1 MITDPYEPEE
11 VQRKQKDQEVTT
23 ASARAPRRRAASTA
37 DEVRALAMILG
48 QMVQAVLELN
58 RDLRSTSRDLAVMT
72 ARLAALEG
80 HHAKPHWLTPFAED
94 PYVRRGILMVLL
106 AMFCLSTGTC
116 AAISLKDSGIM
127 HSAIEATAPAIGVPH
142 E

>member
-1 MITDPYEPEE
+1 MA
-11 VQRKQKDQEVTT
+11 QN
-23 ASARAPRRRAASTA
+23 STA
-37 DEVRALAMILG
+37 DEVRSLGVLFG
-48 QMVQAVLELN
+48 QMIQATLEMNRSLDSLN
-58 RDLRSTSRDLAVMT
+58 AQLAAQTAQLAAQT
-72 ARLAALEG
+72 ARLAAVETELAALKE
-80 HHAKPHWLTPFAED
+80 HHAKPHWLTPFVED
-94 PYVRRGILMVLL
+94 HYVRRGILMVLL